1 MGQNGSKIT
10 AQDKAILDL
19 KMQRDKLKQ
28 YQKRI
33 QVVLDREATVA
44 KQCIAKGDK
53 QRALLALRKR
63 KYQEQLLSKT
73 DTQLETLE
81 QLTSSIEFALVQKDI
96 MYGLEQGNKVL
107 KTLNSE
113 MSIDK
118 VERIL
123 DESAEG
129 VAYQEEISNMLATN
143 ISNSDELEVQEE
155 FERLRL
161 EVSGDKEGPAVEIP
175 HLPNVPDKVPQS
187 DVKHAEGAEEEAEKE
202 TRQPVL
208 A

>member
-10 AQDKAILDL
+10 AQDKAVLDL

-33 QVVLDREATVA
+33 QVVLDRESTVA

-129 VAYQEEISNMLATN
+129 IAYQEEISNMLATN

-161 EVSGDKEGPAVEIP
+161 EVTGLVEDPTAIP
-175 HLPNVPDKVPQS
+175 NLPNVPDKVPES
-187 DVKHAEGAEEEAEKE
+187 DAKHVEEDPEEPCKE
-202 TRQPVL
+202 TRQPIL